1 MAKKIEEKNRR
12 LIYYMLKK
20 NLLIVTILVAMVIGV
35 ITGAIINSKYS
46 GYFKEQKGRA
56 ETVQFPGGKPKNFVA
71 KEIQPASGPNEYF
84 LKKIDK
90 QEKQAKKDAS
100 SPFSL
105 LSDIFLRLIKMIIA
119 PLVFSVLVVGVAKI
133 GDFKTV
139 GRMGLKT
146 LAYFTSATLIALVLG
161 LTIVNIF
168 EPGKKMH
175 LDMPETGAETGIK
188 ANAQTAKNFIAHII
202 PDSVVDSMA
211 HNEILPIVVFA
222 LFFGIAVAA
231 VGAKGKIVIDFFDV
245 VSHVMFKV
253 TNYVMNLAPLGIF
266 GAVTAVVIQQGPGV
280 LKSYA
285 YLISCFYGGLLFF
298 VFVVLMGICFACRI
312 NFFRLFSFI
321 KEPILLAFSTASS
334 EAAMP
339 KTIEALES
347 YGLRNRTV
355 SFVLPLG
362 YSFNLDGSIMYMTF
376 ATMFIAQMYGIGI
389 SFADQVQMMLV
400 LLVTSKGMAGV
411 PRASLVVIAG
421 TLAMFHIPVEG
432 LLLLLAV
439 DQLLDMGR
447 SATNVVGNAVASAIV
462 DKWEK

>member
-1 MAKKIEEKNRR
+1 MLRR
-12 LIYYMLKK
+12 NI
-20 NLLIVTILVAMVIGV
+20 LIVLILVSMVIGV
-35 ITGAIINSKYS
+35 ITGAIINSGYTS
-46 GYFKEQKGRA
+46 YFKEQKEKA
-56 ETVQFPGGKPKNFVA
+56 EMVKFPEKERKFLVLKEQHFPA
-71 KEIQPASGPNEYF
+71 KEQKFFI
-84 LKKIDK
+84 KKLEK

-139 GRMGLKT
+139 GRMGIKT
-146 LAYFTSATLIALVLG
+146 LVYFTSATLIALMLG
-161 LTIVNIF
+161 LAIVNIF
-168 EPGKKMH
+168 EPGKKIH
-175 LDMPETGAETGIK
+175 LDMPEAGADSGVK
-188 ANAQTAKNFIAHII
+188 VGAQTAKNFISHII
-202 PDSVVDSMA
+202 PESVVDSMA
-211 HNEILPIVVFA
+211 HNEILPIVIFA
-222 LFFGIAVAA
+222 LFFG
-231 VGAKGKIVIDFFDV
+231 VGAASLGDKGKIIIEFLDS
-245 VSHVMFKV
+245 VSHAMFKV
-253 TNYVMNLAPLGIF
+253 TNYVMKLAPIGIF

-285 YLISCFYGGLLFF
+285 YLITCFYGGLLFF
-298 VFVVLMGICFACRI
+298 VFVVLLSICFACKI
-312 NFFRLFSFI
+312 NFFRLFSYI

-376 ATMFIAQMYGIGI
+376 ATLFIAQMYGIDI
-389 SFADQVQMMLV
+389 SFADQIQMMLI

-421 TLAMFHIPVEG
+421 MLAMFHIPVEG

>member
-1 MAKKIEEKNRR
+1 
-12 LIYYMLKK
+12 MLKK
-20 NLLIVTILVAMVIGV
+20 NFLIISILIAMLLGVLIGTVINRKYSSVYAG
-35 ITGAIINSKYS
+35 IKQQSIINYS
-46 GYFKEQKGRA
+46 SLPEKDRHYLIKQ
-56 ETVQFPGGKPKNFVA
+56 
-71 KEIQPASGPNEYF
+71 
-84 LKKIDK
+84 IDRD
-90 QEKQAKKDAS
+90 EKQQKKEAS

-105 LSDIFLRLIKMIIA
+105 LSDIFLRLIKMIIS
-119 PLVFSVLVVGVAKI
+119 PLVLSVLIVGVAKI

-139 GRMGLKT
+139 GRMGIKT
-146 LAYFTSATLIALVLG
+146 LVYFTCATLIALSIG
-161 LTIVNIF
+161 LVIVNVF
-168 EPGKKMH
+168 EPGKKIH
-175 LDMPETGAETGIK
+175 IDMPEAGAENGVKIQP
-188 ANAQTAKNFIAHII
+188 QTAKNFVSHII
-202 PDSVVDSMA
+202 PESVIDSMA

-222 LFFGIAVAA
+222 IFFGVAA
-231 VGAKGKIVIDFFDV
+231 ASLGNKGKIIIEFIDA
-245 VSHVMFKV
+245 VSHAMFKV
-253 TNYVMNLAPLGIF
+253 TNYVMKAAPVGVF

-285 YLISCFYGGLLFF
+285 YLITCFYGGLLFF
-298 VFVVLMGICFACRI
+298 VFVVLMGICTLFKI
-312 NFFRLFSFI
+312 NFFKLFSFI
-321 KEPILLAFSTASS
+321 KEPVLLAFSTASS

-339 KTIEALES
+339 KTIERLEDF
-347 YGLRNRTV
+347 GLRNRTV

-376 ATMFIAQMYGIGI
+376 ATLFIAQMYGIDI
-389 SFADQVQMMLV
+389 TFADQIKMMLI

-421 TLAMFHIPVEG
+421 MLSMFHIPTEG

>member
-1 MAKKIEEKNRR
+1 
-12 LIYYMLKK
+12 MLKK
-20 NLLIVTILVAMVIGV
+20 NILIVSILIAMFLGV
-35 ITGAIINSKYS
+35 GVGILINKSYTTGFAEIKQSITTNYS
-46 GYFKEQKGRA
+46 SLSQKER
-56 ETVQFPGGKPKNFVA
+56 QFLSA
-71 KEIQPASGPNEYF
+71 Q
-84 LKKIDK
+84 LDK
-90 QEKQAKKDAS
+90 DEKQQKKEAS

-119 PLVFSVLVVGVAKI
+119 PLVFSVLVVGIAKV

-139 GRMGLKT
+139 GRMGMKT
-146 LAYFTSATLIALVLG
+146 LVYFTCATLLALSIG
-161 LTIVNIF
+161 LVIVNVF
-168 EPGKKMH
+168 KPGKKIH
-175 LDMPETGAETGIK
+175 IDMPEAGIDNGVK
-188 ANAQTAKNFIAHII
+188 VQAQTAKNFIAHII
-202 PDSVVDSMA
+202 PESIVDSMA

-222 LFFGIAVAA
+222 LFFGIAAA
-231 VGAKGKIVIDFFDV
+231 SLGAKGKIIIEFIDA
-245 VSHVMFKV
+245 VSHAMFKL
-253 TNYVMNLAPLGIF
+253 TNYVMKAAPIGVF
-266 GAVTAVVIQQGPGV
+266 GAVAAVVIQQGPGV

-298 VFVVLMGICFACRI
+298 VFVVLMGICTLFKI
-312 NFFRLFSFI
+312 NFFKLFSFI
-321 KEPILLAFSTASS
+321 KEPVLLAFSTASS

-339 KTIEALES
+339 KSIEALENF
-347 YGLRNRTV
+347 GLRNRTV

-376 ATMFIAQMYGIGI
+376 ATLFIAQMYGIDIG
-389 SFADQVQMMLV
+389 FADQIKMMLI

-421 TLAMFHIPVEG
+421 MLSMFHIPTEG

-447 SATNVVGNAVASAIV
+447 SATNVVGNAVAAAVV

>member
-1 MAKKIEEKNRR
+1 MF
-12 LIYYMLKK
+12 KK
-20 NLLIVTILVAMVIGV
+20 NPLIISILIAMLLGVLIGTVINRKYTATFTEIKQEAASNYSSILPE
-35 ITGAIINSKYS
+35 
-46 GYFKEQKGRA
+46 KEQHYLTK
-56 ETVQFPGGKPKNFVA
+56 Q
-71 KEIQPASGPNEYF
+71 
-84 LKKIDK
+84 IDRD
-90 QEKQAKKDAS
+90 EKQQKKEAS

-119 PLVFSVLVVGVAKI
+119 PLVLSVLIVGVAKI

-139 GRMGLKT
+139 GRMGIKT
-146 LAYFTSATLIALVLG
+146 LVYFTCATLIALSIG
-161 LTIVNIF
+161 LVIVNVF
-168 EPGKKMH
+168 EPGKKIH
-175 LDMPETGAETGIK
+175 IDMPEAGAENGVKIQP
-188 ANAQTAKNFIAHII
+188 QTAKNFVSHII
-202 PDSVVDSMA
+202 PESVVDSMA

-222 LFFGIAVAA
+222 IFFGVAA
-231 VGAKGKIVIDFFDV
+231 ASLGNKGKIIIEFIDA
-245 VSHVMFKV
+245 VSHAMFKV
-253 TNYVMNLAPLGIF
+253 TNYVMKAAPIGVF

-285 YLISCFYGGLLFF
+285 YLITCFYGGLLFF
-298 VFVVLMGICFACRI
+298 VFVVLMGICTLFKI
-312 NFFRLFSFI
+312 NFFKLFSFI
-321 KEPILLAFSTASS
+321 KEPVLLAFSTASS

-339 KTIEALES
+339 KTIERLEDF
-347 YGLRNRTV
+347 GLRNRTV

-376 ATMFIAQMYGIGI
+376 ATLFIAQMYGIDI
-389 SFADQVQMMLV
+389 TFADQIKMMLI

-421 TLAMFHIPVEG
+421 MLSMFHIPTEG